1 MTVPDLVASVGVTLL
16 LAAFALNLLASLG
29 RGSRLYQGLNLV
41 GAGMAAW
48 AAWRIGFVP
57 FVVLEG
63 SWALVALAGLLGLG
77 TSVKGEP

>member
-1 MTVPDLVASVGVTLL
+1 MSIPVADLVASIGVALL
-16 LAAFALNLLASLG
+16 LAAFTLNLFGALP
-29 RGSRLYQGLNLV
+29 RESRIYYGLNVV

-63 SWALVALAGLLGLG
+63 IWAAAALVGLLRRSG
-77 TSVKGEP
+77 

>member
-1 MTVPDLVASVGVTLL
+1 MPVPDLVASIGVTLL
-16 LAAFALNLLASLG
+16 LAAFVLNLFGVLP
-29 RGSRLYQGLNLV
+29 RERRLYQGLNLV

-63 SWALVALAGLLGLG
+63 CWALVALLALLGWVRG
-77 TSVKGEP
+77 

>member
-16 LAAFALNLLASLG
+16 LAAFALNLLGSLG
-29 RGSRLYQGLNLV
+29 RGSRPYQALNLV

-63 SWALVALAGLLGLG
+63 SWALVALAGLLGWG

>member
-1 MTVPDLVASVGVTLL
+1 MPVPDLVASIGVTLL
-16 LAAFALNLLASLG
+16 LAAFVLNLFGVLP
-29 RGSRLYQGLNLV
+29 RERTLYQGLNLV

-63 SWALVALAGLLGLG
+63 CWALVALLALLGWVRG
-77 TSVKGEP
+77 

>member
-1 MTVPDLVASVGVTLL
+1 MPVPDLVASIGVTLL
-16 LAAFALNLLASLG
+16 LAAFVLNLFGVLP
-29 RGSRLYQGLNLV
+29 RERRLYQGLNLV

-63 SWALVALAGLLGLG
+63 CWALVALLALLGWARG
-77 TSVKGEP
+77 